1 MSKYPFNE
9 GDIYYTI
16 EDNAI
21 VESVWDSVSEELH
34 TPNKQY
40 FASLEEAEQSFP
52 NIKTKH
58 LL

>member
-1 MSKYPFNE
+1 MSKYPFEE

-34 TPNKQY
+34 TSTTQY
-40 FASLEEAEQSFP
+40 FASLEKAEQSHP
-52 NIKTKH
+52 NIKTKY